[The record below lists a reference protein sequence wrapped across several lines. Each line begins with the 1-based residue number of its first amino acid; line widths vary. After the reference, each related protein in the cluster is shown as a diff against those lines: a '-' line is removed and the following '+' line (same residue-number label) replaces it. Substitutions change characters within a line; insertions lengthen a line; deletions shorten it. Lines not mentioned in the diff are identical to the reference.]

1 MSFKERQ
8 IAAATDEIICTCLIA
23 GTPSA
28 KNLWGRL
35 KDIFY
40 PAPQLFSATIRAR
53 ASKDPDF
60 SWVTTVEDVN
70 GATISATMILRKPP
84 EKQK

>member
-1 MSFKERQ
+1 MSLKERQ
-8 IAAATDEIICTCLIA
+8 IAAATDEIICTCFIT

-40 PAPQLFSATIRAR
+40 SDPQLFSATIKAR

-60 SWVTTVEDVN
+60 LWITTVEDVN

-84 EKQK
+84 KKQK